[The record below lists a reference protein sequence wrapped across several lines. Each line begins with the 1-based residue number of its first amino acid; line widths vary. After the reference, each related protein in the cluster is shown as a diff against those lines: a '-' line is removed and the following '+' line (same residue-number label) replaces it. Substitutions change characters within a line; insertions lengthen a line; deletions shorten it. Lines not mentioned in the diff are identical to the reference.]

1 MGYLYVVI
9 AVFSG
14 VSKGFL
20 AKKLSGRTSTLRQA
34 AFYNLLRMTVCVV
47 IGFLLCTVQSGFGGL
62 VINTPTVGLS
72 LLYGIGTAAMA
83 VSWLFAVQYSAY
95 VMLDIFLVLGT
106 VVPII
111 GSAILFGEIPSVHQI
126 IGVLIL
132 CAAVYLMCGY
142 SNSIKGKLTVKG
154 IAILLV
160 CGFSNGLSGLAQKM
174 FSRSAAETGDINAA
188 FNFYGYVFASITLL
202 LVFLMIKNFSKTEKK
217 PEDSQAVTP
226 KIYLIIVLMSIFL
239 FLNSFFQTAAAAE
252 LEASVLFPMVQG
264 LSLVCSTVMSA
275 IAFKERVN
283 ARSIAGTVIAFVGMV
298 ILNL

>member
-1 MGYLYVVI
+1 M
-9 AVFSG
+9 
-14 VSKGFL
+14 
-20 AKKLSGRTSTLRQA
+20 
-34 AFYNLLRMTVCVV
+34 
-47 IGFLLCTVQSGFGGL
+47 
-62 VINTPTVGLS
+62 
-72 LLYGIGTAAMA
+72 
-83 VSWLFAVQYSAY
+83 
-95 VMLDIFLVLGT
+95 
-106 VVPII
+106 
-111 GSAILFGEIPSVHQI
+111 
-126 IGVLIL
+126 
-132 CAAVYLMCGY
+132 
-142 SNSIKGKLTVKG
+142 KG